1 MLEPIKAEKLYNI
14 IIRKITDLIDEEKL
28 GPGDRLPSERDLAA
42 ALCVSRA
49 SVRQAIVALSAKG
62 IIVMRQGDGNYVSD
76 PTEGKHTLELLGQ
89 YLAGSQVDP
98 DAILEVRLLVEC
110 EASRLSAIRATDT
123 QIEKLKEI
131 IGRKKLAD
139 QNPDVSVNFN
149 KELHFAIAEGA
160 QNKALLRIMEVVWD
174 IMGSNMW
181 PLLKQESVNKHQQ
194 KVIHWIQ
201 HGEIVNAII
210 EHNADLAYKAMYNHL
225 FNVKEGIDDVISKP
239 ENMGYAHVVEK
250 D

>member
-1 MLEPIKAEKLYNI
+1 MLEPIKVEKLYNI

-28 GPGDRLPSERDLAA
+28 EPGDRLPSERDLAA

-76 PTEGKHTLELLGQ
+76 PKEGKHTLELLGQ

-98 DAILEVRLLVEC
+98 DEILEVRLLVEC
-110 EASRLSAIRATDT
+110 EAARLSAVRATDA
-123 QIEKLKEI
+123 QIEKIKEI
-131 IGRKKLAD
+131 IRQKKLAD
-139 QNPDVSVNFN
+139 QNSHVNINFN

-181 PLLKQESVNKHQQ
+181 PLLKQESVNKHHQ
-194 KVIHWIQ
+194 KVTHWIQ
-201 HGEIVNAII
+201 HEEIVNTII
-210 EHNADLAYKAMYNHL
+210 EHNADLAYKAMYKHL
-225 FNVKEGIDDVISKP
+225 INIKEGIDDIIRKP
-239 ENMGYAHVVEK
+239 
-250 D
+250 DILDQ